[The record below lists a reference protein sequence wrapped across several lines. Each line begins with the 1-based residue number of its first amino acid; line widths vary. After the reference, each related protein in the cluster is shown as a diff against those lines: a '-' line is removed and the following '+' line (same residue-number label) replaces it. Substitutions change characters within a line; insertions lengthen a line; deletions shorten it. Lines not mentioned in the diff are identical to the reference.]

1 MCCKHVFI
9 YPVEDKFCVLFD
21 FKNKKKRLIIL
32 SFFPAKKWG
41 KTMKSVENCRLGM
54 HSQNN
59 NKQEKT
65 MLFLSE
71 IDTVSITERKSK

>member
-1 MCCKHVFI
+1 
-9 YPVEDKFCVLFD
+9 
-21 FKNKKKRLIIL
+21 
-32 SFFPAKKWG
+32 
-41 KTMKSVENCRLGM
+41 MKSVENCRLGM